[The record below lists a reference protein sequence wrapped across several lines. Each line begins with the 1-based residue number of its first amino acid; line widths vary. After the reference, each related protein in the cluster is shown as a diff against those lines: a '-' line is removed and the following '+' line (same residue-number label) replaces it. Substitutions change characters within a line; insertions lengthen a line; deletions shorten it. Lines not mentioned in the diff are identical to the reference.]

1 MIATSEN
8 LDTFME
14 FDWTYHVDDDGHMT
28 EALDVHGPDVFVQE
42 EGGKPIVTL
51 GWELLSGWSF
61 QWMYSGPVMH
71 DSEGIHPPMGE
82 HILENPGYY
91 VVTSVTYLG
100 TGNTV
105 CQECDAQPGEWCPDN
120 CDGTEN
126 REDLIEGW
134 VVAHK
139 EEN

>member
-14 FDWTYHVDDDGHMT
+14 FDWTYHVDGDGHMT

-42 EGGKPIVTL
+42 EGGKPIVYG

-61 QWMYSGPVMH
+61 QWMYPGPVMH

-91 VVTSVTYLG
+91 VVSSDKYYG

-105 CQECDAQPGEWCPDN
+105 CVECGALPGIRCSDN
-120 CDGTEN
+120 
-126 REDLIEGW
+126 
-134 VVAHK
+134 VVMY
-139 EEN
+139 ESRVCII